1 MPEVNFLGQ
10 GTMGE
15 ASQSITIAISIGH
28 NIMIFKSKCWRISS
42 RPP

>member
-15 ASQSITIAISIGH
+15 ASQSITIAIQLAVIL
-28 NIMIFKSKCWRISS
+28 
-42 RPP
+42 